1 MLTGE
6 NYRKVNGEKYVLEEA
21 SPKLGQCGSLVKTKN
36 VRLQGKEWRKEAG
49 KKELNKRMRLP
60 RANRKGKLG
69 ENE

>member
-1 MLTGE
+1 M
-6 NYRKVNGEKYVLEEA
+6 
-21 SPKLGQCGSLVKTKN
+21 KN

-49 KKELNKRMRLP
+49 KKEPNKRMRLP